1 MKKIFI
7 ITLIILSSVVFG
19 QEKTYRFLY
28 DFHQVF
34 ETKNKN
40 QTGVSEAVKEE
51 LNKSFELE
59 VFANKNQSFIK
70 LIDVVRNSQTHFF
83 LDIKPEP
90 NWLLIDEAS
99 NLTYEKASN
108 VNQKFKFLQDSI
120 QRIQVQPTGEEKTV
134 LGIRAK
140 EYKTETEK
148 YDYTFWLGDFN
159 GITASPLYFQ
169 FKDLIVLELKIIFK
183 DVLGNGNKRE
193 ITYQLKDKKEATF
206 NFKKNFPKNFTT
218 KEELNKLNNELE
230 SISGVEKE

>member
-1 MKKIFI
+1 M
-7 ITLIILSSVVFG
+7 
-19 QEKTYRFLY
+19 Y

-70 LIDVVRNSQTHFF
+70 LIDVVRNSQTHAF

-140 EYKTETEK
+140 EYKTETEE

-159 GITASPLYFQ
+159 GITASPVYFQ

-206 NFKKNFPKNFTT
+206 NFKKNFPKKFTT

-230 SISGVEKE
+230 SISGVEKD

>member
-1 MKKIFI
+1 MSSSFCC
-7 ITLIILSSVVFG
+7 LSRRISSS
-19 QEKTYRFLY
+19 
-28 DFHQVF
+28 
-34 ETKNKN
+34 
-40 QTGVSEAVKEE
+40 GVEAVFF
-51 LNKSFELE
+51 SIP
-59 VFANKNQSFIK
+59 V
-70 LIDVVRNSQTHFF
+70 F

-140 EYKTETEK
+140 EYKTETEE

-159 GITASPLYFQ
+159 GITASPVYFQ

-193 ITYQLKDKKEATF
+193 ISYQLKDKKEATF
-206 NFKKNFPKNFTT
+206 NFKKN
-218 KEELNKLNNELE
+218 KLV
-230 SISGVEKE
+230 IYGY

>member
-1 MKKIFI
+1 MKQLLIL
-7 ITLIILSSVVFG
+7 TLIIFSSAVFA

-28 DFHQVF
+28 DLHQVF
-34 ETKNKN
+34 ESKSNN
-40 QTGVSEAVKEE
+40 QTDVSEAVKEE

-70 LIDVVRNSQTHFF
+70 LIDVVRNSQASVF

-90 NWLLIDEAS
+90 NWLLIDKAS

-108 VNQKFKFLQDSI
+108 VNQSFKFLQDSI
-120 QRIQVQPTGEEKTV
+120 QRIQVQPTGQEKTV
-134 LGIRAK
+134 LGIHAK
-140 EYKTETEK
+140 EYKAETEK

-159 GITASPLYFQ
+159 GITASPIYFQ
-169 FKDLIVLELKIIFK
+169 FKDLIVVELKIIFK
-183 DVLGNGNKRE
+183 DALENGNKRE

-206 NFKKNFPKNFTT
+206 NFKKNIPKKYTT

-230 SISGVEKE
+230 SISGVEKD